1 LIATLGAAGF
11 LLYLALAVFWVI
23 LEKRQ
28 PSATMAWLLV
38 LIFMPF
44 VGMLLY
50 LYFGRQRRRRRIRLR
65 TEGVARLAPGLDSAA
80 GERDAEHPL
89 DGVDDGHQPLLR
101 LAHGLGYSPLVAGN
115 RVELFF
121 DGADKHEA
129 LFEAVRAAKQ
139 FVHLEYYILQPD
151 ETGLELR
158 ELLVER
164 ARAGVE
170 VRLLVDGVGSLSLG
184 EAFFRGLREAGAR
197 AERFHPIVLAPW
209 RNRINYRNHRKI
221 AVIDGDCGFIGGM
234 NIGDEYRHGTEEAPA
249 WRDTHLCVRGPAVQ
263 WLERVFVEDWHD
275 QTSEILAEPRFF
287 PDPAAQ
293 GDERVQIL
301 ASGPEDELSAIH
313 HIYFT
318 AITSARER
326 VRITTPYFV
335 PDPPLLL
342 ALRTAALRGVEV
354 ELVLPGR
361 TDLAL
366 VTWAGRSYFEELLEA
381 GVRIHEYQPR
391 ILHAKVL
398 TVDGHCATVGSANMD
413 IRSFQLNYEVA
424 AFVHGRQR
432 VDELDRQF
440 EIDLAQ
446 SSAVL
451 LEDCERRP
459 LRQRIAEAT
468 ARVLSPML

>member
-1 LIATLGAAGF
+1 MIATLSAVGL
-11 LLYLALAVFWVI
+11 LLYLALAVAWVI

-28 PSATMAWLLV
+28 PSSTMAWLLV

-44 VGMLLY
+44 VGMLFY
-50 LYFGRQRRRRRIRLR
+50 LYFGRQRRRRRVRLR
-65 TEGVARLAPGLDSAA
+65 TQAVARVAPGLDSVA
-80 GERDAEHPL
+80 GGHERQHLL
-89 DGVDDGHQPLLR
+89 DGVDDVHQPLLR
-101 LAHGLGYSPLVAGN
+101 LAHRLGTSPLVPGN

-121 DGADKHEA
+121 DGGDKHAA
-129 LFEAVRAAKQ
+129 LFEAIRSAEH

-151 ETGLELR
+151 GTGLQLR
-158 ELLVER
+158 ELLIER

-184 EAFFRGLREAGAR
+184 EAFFSGLREAGAR

-221 AVIDGDCGFIGGM
+221 AVIDGDCGFVGGM
-234 NIGDEYRHGTEEAPA
+234 NIGDEYRHGTDSSPA
-249 WRDTHLCVRGPAVQ
+249 WRDTHLCVRGPAVR
-263 WLERVFVEDWHD
+263 WLERVFAEDWHD

-287 PDPAAQ
+287 PEPAPQ

-342 ALRTAALRGVEV
+342 ALRTAALRGVDV
-354 ELVLPGR
+354 QLMLPGR
-361 TDLAL
+361 SDLVL

-381 GVRIHEYQPR
+381 GVQIHEYQPR
-391 ILHAKVL
+391 VLHAKVL

-413 IRSFQLNYEVA
+413 IRSFQLNYEVT
-424 AFVHGRQR
+424 AFVYGSQR
-432 VDELDRQF
+432 AVELDHQF
-440 EIDLAQ
+440 EIDRGE
-446 SSAVL
+446 SRPVR
-451 LEDCERRP
+451 LEQWEDRP
-459 LRQRIAEAT
+459 LRQRFAEAT
-468 ARVLSPML
+468 ARVLSPLL